1 MAWSGRSC
9 FATPLPRLLSQGF
22 FSQVHHMHRLR
33 GSADPLRQEC
43 VMWHGL
49 LQRLQ
54 VLLVR
59 NPALHC
65 CQGPWLSSACVS

>member
-1 MAWSGRSC
+1 
-9 FATPLPRLLSQGF
+9 
-22 FSQVHHMHRLR
+22 MHRLR